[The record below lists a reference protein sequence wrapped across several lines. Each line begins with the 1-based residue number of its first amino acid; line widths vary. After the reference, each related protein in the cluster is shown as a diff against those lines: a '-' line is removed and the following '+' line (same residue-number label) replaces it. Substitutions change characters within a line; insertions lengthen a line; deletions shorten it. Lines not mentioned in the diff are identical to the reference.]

1 MQGKSFHYTILFSLG
16 LQNMRFIM
24 TFKKTIFFFILFG
37 FSFIASSQ
45 SADEVINKYIA
56 YIGGMQKWKSVK
68 TITSTGTYNYGGM
81 EFPFT
86 SYSKAPDRYK
96 YIVAAHGKSFTQAY
110 DGNQG
115 WRIDGFKDEKK
126 KTILKG
132 RKQARAMANEA
143 DVELESP
150 FINYREKGHTILMEG
165 MDTIGNKTCYQ
176 IRLMQKNGDS
186 ATFFFD
192 NKDFALVKK
201 QAVAKNWELDNA
213 MLDIVYSDYRLT
225 SGIRMPHKI
234 TCSSN
239 GQDILIIAVKSVKLN
254 LPMAD
259 SIFKP

>member
-1 MQGKSFHYTILFSLG
+1 
-16 LQNMRFIM
+16 MRFIM

-126 KTILKG
+126 KTILKD

-176 IRLMQKNGDS
+176 IKLMQKNGDS